1 MALLFLVR
9 HGQAS
14 FGSADYDRLSELGR
28 QQSRWLGEHFAGR
41 GLQFRRVVAGSLR
54 RQQSTAEEILAAMQP
69 GWRPG
74 VSGSA
79 TGMTTTIDTHAGLNE
94 YSGEALYAAHTKG
107 RDPLTHQQGDYRDY
121 WRTLKAAMHAW
132 AADALTGVPETWS
145 EFGARTH
152 AALTFACQGL
162 GRDDNVLVVSSGGAI
177 SRAVIDIIGS
187 PGATAVEFNLQ
198 FRNTGVCELIVGGDA
213 ARPHFRLVTFNTL
226 PHLEHPERRAS
237 ITFA

>member
-1 MALLFLVR
+1 MAHLFLVR

-28 QQSRWLGEHFAGR
+28 QQSRWLGEYFAER
-41 GLQFRRVVAGSLR
+41 GVRFGRVVAGSLR
-54 RQQSTAEEILAAMQP
+54 RQQSTAAEILAAMQGITP
-69 GWRPG
+69 G
-74 VSGSA
+74 
-79 TGMTTTIDTHAGLNE
+79 IDTHAGLNE

-107 RDPLTHQQGDYRDY
+107 RDPLMHQKDDYRGY

-132 AADALTGVPETWS
+132 AAGELTGVPETWS
-145 EFGARTH
+145 DFGARTR
-152 AALTFACQGL
+152 AALAFACTDL

-177 SRAVIDIIGS
+177 SRALIDIIGS

-213 ARPHFRLVTFNTL
+213 SRPHVPQHFRLVTFNTL
-226 PHLEHPERRAS
+226 PHLEQPARRAS
-237 ITFA
+237 ITFS